1 MITIDQDKYI
11 SPPNE
16 KSILTYVF
24 FVVFLVKVGTL
35 TLNDNV
41 NVFYSLFY
49 FLLFYS
55 HLILVHLIFWGLFV
69 QL

>member
-1 MITIDQDKYI
+1 MY
-11 SPPNE
+11 
-16 KSILTYVF
+16 F
-24 FVVFLVKVGTL
+24 FVVVFLVKVGTL